1 MIARTCWIVVLI
13 LATGSPCAQAQDL
26 PPGWLPVRR
35 LDDQPSWAEV
45 RKIQDK
51 VHLYLPPNVD
61 NVRGIF
67 VCYVFHSQDPR
78 ELARLWRFAL
88 VTVPFPF
95 EYDLGHN
102 DKRNGRYKLGH
113 PVGNMGTLL
122 EFLNVAAK
130 ETKHPELAV
139 APLVGWLGQNGSHLG
154 ADLFKRAPDRIV
166 AWTDSFPNTLAQYPE
181 FTAKVPFAYAWEF
194 TPQDAKDR
202 EAERE
207 KTAPKVKGQATP
219 APDLRCRANTYGF
232 GHGIYS
238 KWTFFMLFLDRLIAL
253 RVPETPPPPG
263 QKTVLRPVDRQKA
276 WVGDYNPV
284 GEWNPIAPL
293 AEAKGMV
300 SPVWLPDAYCAWGW
314 RAYHSAK
321 PDIKLTAP
329 VVEYRGKG
337 PERKDCGLGFD
348 NIMKAGAPLAFAAET
363 RGDYAKIEFRSGDRI
378 LGVAEKTPYRLEG
391 IRLERG
397 LHALFA
403 VGVTSAGERK
413 ASRAAFLVVD

>member
-1 MIARTCWIVVLI
+1 MRHSYL
-13 LATGSPCAQAQDL
+13 LALVTLFALWANPATAQEL
-26 PPGWLPVRR
+26 PPGWLPVQR
-35 LDDQPSWAEV
+35 LDDKPTWSDF
-45 RKIQDK
+45 RKIEDK
-51 VHLYLPPNVD
+51 IHLYLPPGVE

-78 ELARLWRFAL
+78 ELARLWKFAL

-102 DKRNGRYKLGH
+102 DKRSGRFKLGH
-113 PVGNMGTLL
+113 PVGNMGILL
-122 EFLNVAAK
+122 DYLNVAAK

-139 APLVGWLGQNGSHLG
+139 APIVGWLGQNGSHLG
-154 ADLFKRAPDRIV
+154 NDLYKRAPDRVI
-166 AWTDSFPNTLAQYPE
+166 AWTDSFPNSLAKYPE

-194 TPQDAKDR
+194 TPQVAKER
-202 EAERE
+202 EAER
-207 KTAPKVKGQATP
+207 ATKLP
-219 APDLRCRANTYGF
+219 LIQDQLTPPPDLTCRANTYGF

-238 KWTFFMLFLDRLIAL
+238 KWAFFMLFLDRLIGL

-263 QKTVLRPVDRQKA
+263 QPTKLRPVEREKG

-284 GEWNPIAPL
+284 GEWNPIAPF

-314 RAYHSAK
+314 RAYHTAK
-321 PDIKLTAP
+321 PDIKLSAP

-337 PERKDCGLGFD
+337 PDRKDCGLGFD
-348 NIMKAGAPLAFAAET
+348 NVMKPNTPLTLAAET
-363 RGDYAKIEFRSGDRI
+363 TGDYAKIEFHSGDRV
-378 LGVAEKTPYRLEG
+378 LGVADKAPFQIEG

-403 VGVTSAGERK
+403 VGINANGERK
-413 ASRAAFLVVD
+413 SSRAAFLIVD